1 MNEAVWPENSTND
14 HLQEGHSLLII
25 KINEAWAYK
34 EFYGLL
40 FKDKSTLNMIDSRN

>member
-1 MNEAVWPENSTND
+1 MVWPEDPTND

-25 KINEAWAYK
+25 KINEARAYK

-40 FKDKSTLNMIDSRN
+40 FKDKSTPNMIESKN